1 MREAAPFFVEAAGPD
16 GQALRV
22 SDEGRERRERFA
34 LVAIVIVLALTAIGA
49 TTFGAASLGLGRVVR
64 IAIEPLVGADAG
76 LDAAE
81 RTVFW
86 SIRLPRVVLAGL
98 VGAVLSMSG
107 AALQGLFRN
116 PLADPALIGV
126 SSGGSL
132 GAALV
137 IVVGAPLFAAS
148 PAWLRPAL
156 LPLAAFGGGILATRL
171 VLRLATLDGHT
182 HVGVMLLAGVAVN
195 AFVGAAL
202 GLLSSFASDRALRDL
217 FFWTLGSFA
226 TASWTTVA
234 ATSIPMLAC
243 LVGLPRFARS
253 LDVMLLGDVEAKQLG
268 VAVSRVR
275 SSIIA
280 LTALGVGAA
289 VSAVGL
295 IGFVG
300 LVVPH
305 LVRLSLGPRHRR
317 LLPLS
322 GLLGA
327 VLVIVADTLA
337 RSVVAPLELP
347 IGVLT
352 ALVGGPSFLALLQRE
367 RGRTT

>member
-1 MREAAPFFVEAAGPD
+1 MGKASAVTLDDRT
-16 GQALRV
+16 
-22 SDEGRERRERFA
+22 RRERNAFVLLA
-34 LVAIVIVLALTAIGA
+34 LLLVIVLFGA
-49 TTFGAASLGLGRVVR
+49 TAFGASSLGFRRVLALLGEQLGWCE
-64 IAIEPLVGADAG
+64 ASSAAD
-76 LDAAE
+76 

-86 SIRLPRVVLAGL
+86 SIRVPRVALAAL

-116 PLADPALIGV
+116 PLADPGLIGV

-137 IVVGAPLFAAS
+137 IVVGGPLFAIA
-148 PAWLRPAL
+148 PAWLRPL
-156 LPLAAFGGGILATRL
+156 VLPLGAFAGGLVATRL
-171 VLRLATLDGHT
+171 VLRLSTLDGHA

-202 GLLSSFASDRALRDL
+202 GLLASFANDRALRNL
-217 FFWTLGSFA
+217 FFWTLGSFSSA
-226 TASWTTVA
+226 SFREVVFTAL
-234 ATSIPMLAC
+234 PMAIC
-243 LVGLPRFARS
+243 LFGLPRYAGQ
-253 LDVMLLGDVEAKQLG
+253 LDVMLLGDVEAKHLG
-268 VAVSRVR
+268 VPVARVR
-275 SSIIA
+275 KMII
-280 LTALGVGAA
+280 LLSALGVGAA

-305 LVRLSLGPRHRR
+305 LVRLVLGPEHRR

-322 GLLGA
+322 ALLGA
-327 VLVIVADTLA
+327 SLLVIADTLA
-337 RSVVAPLELP
+337 RSLVAPLELP

-352 ALVGGPSFLALLQRE
+352 ALVGGPSFLALLHRE
-367 RGRTT
+367 RRRLT